1 MITYEQLRELLHY
14 DPDTGAF
21 TWRKRD
27 DERPCWNSRYTK
39 GRAGTINETT
49 GYVVINTGKR
59 LYRAHRLAWL
69 YVHCRWPLLQIDHR
83 NGDRTD
89 NRINNLREASQAEN
103 NANASVRAD
112 NRCGLK
118 GVRINPISGRYRAR
132 IKINGKAKHL
142 GYFDSPQEAHS
153 AYYAAAQEVFGEFA
167 RPT

>member
-1 MITYEQLRELLHY
+1 MVTYEQLRELLHY

-27 DERPCWNSRYTK
+27 NARPCWNSRYTK
-39 GRAGTINETT
+39 GRAGTISETT

-69 YVHCRWPLLQIDHR
+69 YVYGRWPRLQIDHR

-89 NRINNLREASQAEN
+89 NRITNLREASQTEN
-103 NANASVRAD
+103 NANASVRTD
-112 NRCGLK
+112 NRCGFK

-132 IKINGKAKHL
+132 IRINGKAKHL
-142 GYFDSPQEAHS
+142 GYFDSPEEAHS
-153 AYYAAAQEVFGEFA
+153 AYCAAAQEVFGEFA
-167 RPT
+167 RPI